1 MCLVR
6 RAWRSASQ
14 VGNDDECSGLAIFPG
29 RERRRRGRSLGRLEL
44 LAALIAANP
53 RRMVRQRE
61 INASDRVTVELV
73 EADETPAVVI
83 IRWPVKPTILHPRR
97 FADARLLSSGCSPRR
112 TRRWRR

>member
-1 MCLVR
+1 
-6 RAWRSASQ
+6 
-14 VGNDDECSGLAIFPG
+14 
-29 RERRRRGRSLGRLEL
+29 
-44 LAALIAANP
+44 
-53 RRMVRQRE
+53 MVRQRE